1 VRVGK
6 NQIRT
11 LIVLGSPTT
20 CLLVPGPDSL
30 AMVKRGLLRQREP
43 GKGSVCISPLG
54 LRVLAD
60 EMEAGRVDDALE
72 RMRKDV
78 EKRQA
83 EIAAKRAA
91 KQSAGLV

>member
-1 VRVGK
+1 MRVGK

-11 LIVLGSPTT
+11 LVMLGSPTM
-20 CLLVPGPDSL
+20 CLLVPCPDAR

-43 GKGSVCISPLG
+43 GNGSVCISPLG

-83 EIAAKRAA
+83 EIAARREA
-91 KQSAGLV
+91 KELG